1 VHNRLRTELP
11 FDEVIMFGSAWGDPE
26 TLWLNLTNVGLGIV
40 VLLCIGGVAYG
51 ILQDLVARRS
61 RVPQSEVDSTVR
73 RLLAGIPGPH
83 SFHTPE
89 LGLTM
94 ADGGEPEEP
103 ESPESKKA

>member
-1 VHNRLRTELP
+1 
-11 FDEVIMFGSAWGDPE
+11 
-26 TLWLNLTNVGLGIV
+26 
-40 VLLCIGGVAYG
+40 
-51 ILQDLVARRS
+51 
-61 RVPQSEVDSTVR
+61 VPQSEVDSTVR